1 MADTDV
7 MLALRDGADVYTFG
21 MSTVAY
27 NSMRRATNW
36 RWSSQ
41 SRTGRSPAMQFIGKG
56 EDSITLEG
64 VIYPQFKGGL
74 NQLPKMREEADKGRP
89 FLLADSLGRVDY
101 GYWCILQVEEVQ
113 TNFLQ
118 GGIPRKITFLLT
130 LSAYGEDSYSS

>member
-1 MADTDV
+1 
-7 MLALRDGADVYTFG
+7 
-21 MSTVAY
+21 
-27 NSMRRATNW
+27 
-36 RWSSQ
+36 
-41 SRTGRSPAMQFIGKG
+41 MQFIGKG

-118 GGIPRKITFLLT
+118 GGIPRKIAFLLT
-130 LSAYGEDSYSS
+130 LSGYGEDSYSI